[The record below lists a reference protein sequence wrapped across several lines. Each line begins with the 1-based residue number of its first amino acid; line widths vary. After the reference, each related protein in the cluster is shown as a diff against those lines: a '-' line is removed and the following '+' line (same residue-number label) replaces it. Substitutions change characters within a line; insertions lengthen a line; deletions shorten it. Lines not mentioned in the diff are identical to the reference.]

1 MLDVQKNGQDYSV
14 KILDDSKVENVFKY
28 VSKCKNITKFIVEE
42 PSLNEIF
49 IERVGG
55 SYEK

>member
-1 MLDVQKNGQDYSV
+1 LNASIVGK
-14 KILDDSKVENVFKY
+14 VFKY
-28 VSKCKNITKFIVEE
+28 IAKCKNITKFEVEE

-49 IERVGG
+49 IEVVGE